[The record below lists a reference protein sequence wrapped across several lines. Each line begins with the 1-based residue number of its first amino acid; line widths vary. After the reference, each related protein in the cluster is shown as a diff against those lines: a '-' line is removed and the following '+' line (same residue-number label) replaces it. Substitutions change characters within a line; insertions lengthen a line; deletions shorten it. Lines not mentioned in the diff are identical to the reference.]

1 MSSASRP
8 GEARRNPPPGT
19 PTSALLRPLSDW
31 IRAEAQSFH
40 AERGPYRVLDVGCGV
55 KPYYPWFEPYVSE
68 YVGLDIGGNPNAEL
82 HGTIESIPAEDA
94 SFDLV
99 LCTQVLEHCDDPAQG
114 VRELR
119 RVMKPGGH
127 VLALDPRREGL
138 PPCPARPLALDA
150 RGARAPLPY
159 ERHMDEH

>member
-1 MSSASRP
+1 
-8 GEARRNPPPGT
+8 
-19 PTSALLRPLSDW
+19 
-31 IRAEAQSFH
+31 
-40 AERGPYRVLDVGCGV
+40 VLDVGCGV

-82 HGTIESIPAEDA
+82 EGTIESIPAEDA

-119 RVMKPGGH
+119 RVTKPGGKGACSTH
-127 VLALDPRREGL
+127 GVMVYHPA
-138 PPCPARPLALDA
+138 PARPVALDA
-150 RGARAPLPY
+150 RGPRAPLPY

>member
-19 PTSALLRPLSDW
+19 PTSALLKPLSDW
-31 IRAEAQSFH
+31 IRAEAESFH
-40 AERGPYRVLDVGCGV
+40 AEHGPYRVLDVGCGV

-82 HGTIESIPAEDA
+82 EGTIESIPAEDA

-119 RVMKPGGH
+119 RVTKP
-127 VLALDPRREGL
+127 
-138 PPCPARPLALDA
+138 
-150 RGARAPLPY
+150 
-159 ERHMDEH
+159 